1 MKQKLQPRRYFE
13 FLFVLLFYL
22 HHTTGHLVSKSEYSN
37 ISYNQNNISNNLHK
51 SNVSRRL
58 K

>member
-37 ISYNQNNISNNLHK
+37 ISIDNLHK
-51 SNVSRRL
+51 SKVSRRL